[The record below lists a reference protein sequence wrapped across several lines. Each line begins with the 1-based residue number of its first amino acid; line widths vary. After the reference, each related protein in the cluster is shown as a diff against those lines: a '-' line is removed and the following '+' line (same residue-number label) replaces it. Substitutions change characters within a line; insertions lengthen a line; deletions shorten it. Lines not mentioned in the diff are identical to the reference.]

1 MWVLLLVSVAG
12 FLAQLV
18 DGAMGMAFGITSTTL
33 LIFLAYN
40 PAAASAIVHLVEIAT
55 SSISGIS
62 HIKFGN
68 VDWHALVK
76 VAVPGAVGAF
86 IGAILLSS
94 VDLSSARPWT
104 ASILL
109 VLGGLV
115 LYRFTRPIILGKKRR
130 ARARWLAPLGLVGGF
145 VDSTGGG
152 GWGPVVT
159 TSLTASNALE
169 PRKAIGT
176 TNTAEFV
183 IAIAASIGFMIG
195 LGAEQIP
202 WDAVIALLIGGA
214 LAAPIAAWLVS
225 KAPQRLL
232 GILVGNLIIALN
244 IRQLSISLELPPVA
258 AISAYVIV
266 AIMFIFTVV
275 HVFAVRNSNDQNY
288 QSRIFNL
295 VDDSVVANSN
305 SKLRFG

>member
-40 PAAASAIVHLVEIAT
+40 PAAASAIVHLVEIVT
-55 SSISGIS
+55 SSISGAS
-62 HIKFGN
+62 HIRFGN

-86 IGAILLSS
+86 IGAMLLSS
-94 VDLSSARPWT
+94 VDLSAARPWT

-109 VLGGLV
+109 VLGALV

-145 VDSTGGG
+145 IDSTGGG

-183 IAIAASIGFMIG
+183 IALAASIGFLIG

-202 WDAVIALLIGGA
+202 WDAVGALLIGGA

-244 IRQLSISLELPPVA
+244 VRQLSISFEFPPVA

-266 AIMFIFTVV
+266 AIMFVV
-275 HVFAVRNSNDQNY
+275 T
-288 QSRIFNL
+288 L
-295 VDDSVVANSN
+295 VHGV
-305 SKLRFG
+305 KLLKQDKLAKGD

>member
-18 DGAMGMAFGITSTTL
+18 DGAMGMAFGVTSTTL

-40 PAAASAIVHLVEIAT
+40 PAAASAIVHLVEIVT
-55 SSISGIS
+55 SSISGAS
-62 HIKFGN
+62 HIRFGN

-76 VAVPGAVGAF
+76 VAVPGAIGAF
-86 IGAILLSS
+86 IGAMLLSS
-94 VDLSSARPWT
+94 VDLSAARPWT

-109 VLGGLV
+109 ALGVLV

-145 VDSTGGG
+145 IDSTGGG

-183 IAIAASIGFMIG
+183 IALAASIGFLIG

-202 WDAVIALLIGGA
+202 WDAVGALLIGGA

-244 IRQLSISLELPPVA
+244 VRQLSISFELPPVA
-258 AISAYVIV
+258 AISAYSAIAILVVVSVIYGV
-266 AIMFIFTVV
+266 
-275 HVFAVRNSNDQNY
+275 
-288 QSRIFNL
+288 
-295 VDDSVVANSN
+295 
-305 SKLRFG
+305 KLLKQDKLAKGH

>member
-40 PAAASAIVHLVEIAT
+40 PAAASAIVHLVEIVT
-55 SSISGIS
+55 SSISGAS
-62 HIKFGN
+62 HIRFGN

-86 IGAILLSS
+86 VGAMILSN
-94 VDLSSARPWT
+94 VDLSAARPWT

-109 VLGGLV
+109 VLGALV

-145 VDSTGGG
+145 IDSTGGG

-183 IAIAASIGFMIG
+183 IALAASIGFIIG
-195 LGAEQIP
+195 IGAEQIP
-202 WDAVIALLIGGA
+202 WDAVAALGIGGA
-214 LAAPIAAWLVS
+214 LGAPIAAWLVS

-244 IRQLSISLELPPVA
+244 VRQLNISLEVPDAFAIAAYAAVA
-258 AISAYVIV
+258 AL
-266 AIMFIFTVV
+266 FIGTLI
-275 HVFAVRNSNDQNY
+275 Y
-288 QSRIFNL
+288 GI
-295 VDDSVVANSN
+295 
-305 SKLRFG
+305 KLLKTDRLPKTD

>member
-18 DGAMGMAFGITSTTL
+18 DGAMGMAFGVTSTSL
-33 LIFLAYN
+33 LLFLAYS
-40 PAAASAIVHLVEIAT
+40 PAAASAVVHLAEIAT

-62 HIKFGN
+62 HIRFKN

-76 VAVPGAVGAF
+76 VAVPGSIGAFVGAV
-86 IGAILLSS
+86 LLSNI
-94 VDLSSARPWT
+94 DLSASRPWT
-104 ASILL
+104 ATVLL
-109 VLGGLV
+109 ALGALI
-115 LYRFTRPIILGKKRR
+115 LYRFTRTSILGKKRR

-152 GWGPVVT
+152 GWGPMVT

-176 TNTAEFV
+176 TNTAEFA
-183 IAIAASIGFMIG
+183 ISIAASIGFLLG

-202 WDAVIALLIGGA
+202 WDAVLALLIGGVI
-214 LAAPIAAWLVS
+214 AAPIAAWLVS

-232 GILVGNLIIALN
+232 GILVGNLIIFLN
-244 IRQLSISLELPPVA
+244 VRQLVISLETPE
-258 AISAYVIV
+258 AISFIAFGAVALV
-266 AIMFIFTVV
+266 AIAAFVV
-275 HVFAVRNSNDQNY
+275 GMRHLKSDQIAEKN
-288 QSRIFNL
+288 
-295 VDDSVVANSN
+295 VA
-305 SKLRFG
+305 L

>member
-18 DGAMGMAFGITSTTL
+18 DGAMGMAFGVTSTTL
-33 LIFLAYN
+33 LLLLAYN
-40 PAAASAIVHLVEIAT
+40 PAAASAIVHLVEIVT
-55 SSISGIS
+55 SSISGAA
-62 HIKFGN
+62 HIRFKN

-76 VAVPGAVGAF
+76 VAVPGGIGAFVGAM
-86 IGAILLSS
+86 ILSNI
-94 VDLSSARPWT
+94 DLSAARPWT
-104 ASILL
+104 ASVLF
-109 VLGGLV
+109 VLGALV

-130 ARARWLAPLGLVGGF
+130 ARARWLAPLGLAGGF
-145 VDSTGGG
+145 IDATGGG

-183 IAIAASIGFMIG
+183 IAIAASIGFIIG
-195 LGAEQIP
+195 IGAEQIP
-202 WDAVIALLIGGA
+202 WDAVLALGMGGA

-244 IRQLSISLELPPVA
+244 VRQLGISFELA
-258 AISAYVIV
+258 QEMTISAYVAV
-266 AIMFIFTVV
+266 AALFIGTLI
-275 HVFAVRNSNDQNY
+275 Y
-288 QSRIFNL
+288 GI
-295 VDDSVVANSN
+295 
-305 SKLRFG
+305 KLLKTDRLPKSD

>member
-18 DGAMGMAFGITSTTL
+18 DGAMGMAFGVTSTTL
-33 LIFLAYN
+33 LLLLAYN
-40 PAAASAIVHLVEIAT
+40 PAAASAIVHLVEIVT
-55 SSISGIS
+55 SSISGAA
-62 HIKFGN
+62 HIRFKN
-68 VDWHALVK
+68 VDWQALVK
-76 VAVPGAVGAF
+76 VAVPGGIGAFVGAM
-86 IGAILLSS
+86 ILSNI
-94 VDLSSARPWT
+94 DLSAARPWT
-104 ASILL
+104 ASVLFIL
-109 VLGGLV
+109 GALV

-145 VDSTGGG
+145 IDATGGG

-183 IAIAASIGFMIG
+183 IAVAASIGFLIG

-202 WDAVIALLIGGA
+202 WDAVIALGIGGA

-225 KAPQRLL
+225 KAPQRIL
-232 GILVGNLIIALN
+232 GILVGNLIIFLN
-244 IRQLSISLELPPVA
+244 VRQLIISFEVPELPAIAGFSATA
-258 AISAYVIV
+258 ALFVGSLIYG
-266 AIMFIFTVV
+266 F
-275 HVFAVRNSNDQNY
+275 
-288 QSRIFNL
+288 
-295 VDDSVVANSN
+295 
-305 SKLRFG
+305 KLLKTDRLPKTD

>member
-1 MWVLLLVSVAG
+1 
-12 FLAQLV
+12 
-18 DGAMGMAFGITSTTL
+18 MGMAFGITSTTL

-76 VAVPGAVGAF
+76 VAVPGAIGAF
-86 IGAILLSS
+86 IGAVLLSN
-94 VDLSSARPWT
+94 VDLSAARPWT
-104 ASILL
+104 ASILFVLGAL
-109 VLGGLV
+109 VLF
-115 LYRFTRPIILGKKRR
+115 RFTRPIILGKKRR

-145 VDSTGGG
+145 IDSTGGG

-176 TNTAEFV
+176 TNTAEFA
-183 IAIAASIGFMIG
+183 IAIAASVGFMVG
-195 LGAEQIP
+195 LGPSNIP
-202 WDAVIALLIGGA
+202 WEAVIALGIGGA
-214 LAAPIAAWLVS
+214 LGAPIAAWLVS

-244 IRQLSISLELPPVA
+244 VRQLSISFELPDAVSIGAYVA
-258 AISAYVIV
+258 AALLFVGTVIYG
-266 AIMFIFTVV
+266 IKLLKTD
-275 HVFAVRNSNDQNY
+275 R
-288 QSRIFNL
+288 L
-295 VDDSVVANSN
+295 PKPKDD
-305 SKLRFG
+305 

>member
-40 PAAASAIVHLVEIAT
+40 PAAASAIVHLVEIVT
-55 SSISGIS
+55 SSISGAS

-86 IGAILLSS
+86 IGAVLLSN
-94 VDLSSARPWT
+94 VDLSAARPWT
-104 ASILL
+104 ASILF
-109 VLGGLV
+109 VLGALV

-145 VDSTGGG
+145 IDSTGGG

-183 IAIAASIGFMIG
+183 IALAASIGFLVG
-195 LGAEQIP
+195 LGPSEIP
-202 WDAVIALLIGGA
+202 WDAVIALGIGGA
-214 LAAPIAAWLVS
+214 LGAPIAAWLVS

-244 IRQLSISLELPPVA
+244 VRQLSISFELVPA
-258 AISAYVIV
+258 V
-266 AIMFIFTVV
+266 AIGSYVAVALVFITTLI
-275 HVFAVRNSNDQNY
+275 Y
-288 QSRIFNL
+288 GI
-295 VDDSVVANSN
+295 
-305 SKLRFG
+305 KLLKTDRLPKTD

>member
-183 IAIAASIGFMIG
+183 IAIAASIGFMIC

-244 IRQLSISLELPPVA
+244 IRQLSISFELPPVA

-266 AIMFIFTVV
+266 AIMFVVTVV
-275 HVFAVRNSNDQNY
+275 HGVRLLKQD
-288 QSRIFNL
+288 
-295 VDDSVVANSN
+295 
-305 SKLRFG
+305 KLAKGD

>member
-1 MWVLLLVSVAG
+1 MWFLLLVSVAG

-40 PAAASAIVHLVEIAT
+40 PAAASAIVHLVEIVT
-55 SSISGIS
+55 SSISGAS
-62 HIKFGN
+62 HIRFGN

-86 IGAILLSS
+86 IGAMLLSS
-94 VDLSSARPWT
+94 VDLSAAKPWT

-109 VLGGLV
+109 VLGALV

-145 VDSTGGG
+145 IDSTGGG

-183 IAIAASIGFMIG
+183 VALAASIGFLIG

-202 WDAVIALLIGGA
+202 WDAVVALLIGGA

-244 IRQLSISLELPPVA
+244 VRQLSISFDFPPAA
-258 AISAYVIV
+258 AIGSYSAIAILGLVSVIYGV
-266 AIMFIFTVV
+266 
-275 HVFAVRNSNDQNY
+275 
-288 QSRIFNL
+288 
-295 VDDSVVANSN
+295 
-305 SKLRFG
+305 KLLKLDKLGLSEKL

>member
-18 DGAMGMAFGITSTTL
+18 DGAMGMAFGVTSTTL
-33 LIFLAYN
+33 LLLLAYN
-40 PAAASAIVHLVEIAT
+40 PAAASAIVHLVEIVT
-55 SSISGIS
+55 SSISGAA
-62 HIKFGN
+62 HIRFKN

-76 VAVPGAVGAF
+76 VAVPGGIGAFVGAM
-86 IGAILLSS
+86 ILSNI
-94 VDLSSARPWT
+94 DLSAARPWT
-104 ASILL
+104 ASVLF
-109 VLGGLV
+109 VLGALV
-115 LYRFTRPIILGKKRR
+115 LYRFTRPVILGKKRR

-145 VDSTGGG
+145 IDATGGG

-183 IAIAASIGFMIG
+183 IAVAASIGFLIG

-202 WDAVIALLIGGA
+202 WDAVLALGIGGA

-225 KAPQRLL
+225 KAPQRIL
-232 GILVGNLIIALN
+232 GILVGNLIIFLN
-244 IRQLSISLELPPVA
+244 VRQLIISFEVPELPAIAGFSATA
-258 AISAYVIV
+258 ALFVGSLIYGI
-266 AIMFIFTVV
+266 
-275 HVFAVRNSNDQNY
+275 
-288 QSRIFNL
+288 
-295 VDDSVVANSN
+295 
-305 SKLRFG
+305 KLLKTDRLPKTD

>member
-86 IGAILLSS
+86 IGAMLLSS
-94 VDLSSARPWT
+94 VDLSAARPWT

-275 HVFAVRNSNDQNY
+275 HGV
-288 QSRIFNL
+288 
-295 VDDSVVANSN
+295 
-305 SKLRFG
+305 KLLKQDKLAKGD

>member
-18 DGAMGMAFGITSTTL
+18 DGAMGMAFGVTSTTL

-40 PAAASAIVHLVEIAT
+40 PAAASAIVHLVEIVT
-55 SSISGIS
+55 SSISGAS
-62 HIKFGN
+62 HIRFGN

-86 IGAILLSS
+86 IGAMLLSS
-94 VDLSSARPWT
+94 VDLSAARPWT

-109 VLGGLV
+109 ALGVLV

-145 VDSTGGG
+145 IDSTGGG

-183 IAIAASIGFMIG
+183 IALAASIGFLIG

-202 WDAVIALLIGGA
+202 WDAVGALLIGGA

-244 IRQLSISLELPPVA
+244 VRQLSISFELPPVA
-258 AISAYVIV
+258 AISAYSAIAILVVVSVIYGV
-266 AIMFIFTVV
+266 
-275 HVFAVRNSNDQNY
+275 
-288 QSRIFNL
+288 
-295 VDDSVVANSN
+295 
-305 SKLRFG
+305 KLLKQDKLAKGH